1 MQYVEYIQTDGY
13 CWFDTGIIPSIE
25 TKVEIVN
32 LWPGVKSGDWPVYFG
47 KALSDWDST
56 TYTFKSNNEGTDFD
70 SRFGDQERNNYCP
83 FAVDSNY
90 NVVFDATGVTINN
103 TLYNWDTTP
112 NLTPDNHTLWLAAEN
127 NDSTGGDWDRHRAS
141 IAKFG
146 EIKVWENNVLIG
158 DFKPAVDNNNNVGFY
173 DEVSQSFKAN
183 LGTGTP
189 VAGPSLSSINV
200 SASKNAIAASGETI
214 NIVVNTENAWSVS
227 GATWLTLSSTGDTSG
242 TTITAT
248 ASGNNTGSAR
258 TETLVFTDSVT
269 NDTAELVIKQKKV
282 SLGQPFYLGTDEI
295 SEMFLGLDGILEA
308 YLGDVLVFS
317 SGPFM
322 GLKLIPSSVDFH
334 SESMSATT
342 KVKSSEPWQI
352 TSNPSWITA
361 SPTSG
366 DSGETIVSFVSDEL
380 SAATSG
386 SVVFESASY
395 SASLKTTF
403 NTVQFVDAV
412 RMSTAPNW
420 NQYNALNTHIPVG
433 DTGATIR
440 VKYWGAGVFSDRVV
454 GTYPLSPDADD
465 YGIGDGQDFRYFPT
479 MADAGSGRLEFYGYD
494 TDGQYYDV
502 TFGNLYVYDNLSKQY
517 ASGPS
522 GPFSDVDTRT
532 DIRIDMSVN
541 WIAEVIITNNNNVI
555 YDGKAAKVGNSYGM
569 YDVVSNTFLT
579 DANLGIVPRTAPT
592 PQQQDTYLIMDISV
606 PNDGAAHEYRV
617 ANSDNETISILKIDA
632 SDWSHECTD
641 DPDGHGHGFYTDE
654 FDDQG
659 DLSQGFARWKIK
671 GQFNG
676 RYYIYADS
684 VQLETAIPD
693 YDGSEMVA
701 YVDVSSDTMTTLSCY
716 EEWDCRQNNPTCTWN
731 PDTKSCDCG
740 GE

>member
-13 CWFDTGIIPSIE
+13 CWFDTGIIPSID

-32 LWPGVKSGDWPVYFG
+32 LWPGVKAGDWPVYFG
-47 KALSDWDST
+47 KSDTDWTDC
-56 TYTFKSNNEGTDFD
+56 TYTFKSNNAGTDFD
-70 SRFGDQERNNYCP
+70 SRFGDQSKDSYCS
-83 FAVDSNY
+83 FTVDSNY

-103 TLYNWDTTP
+103 TLYAWASTP
-112 NLTPDNHTLWLAAEN
+112 NLTPDSHTLWIAAEN
-127 NDSTGGDWDRHRAS
+127 NDITGGDWDRHRAS

-158 DFKPAVDNNNNVGFY
+158 DFKPAVDNNNVGFY

-200 SASKNAIAASGETI
+200 SASKSVLASSGDTI
-214 NIVVNTENAWSVS
+214 SIEVSTENVWSVS

-242 TTITAT
+242 ATITAT
-248 ASGNNTGSAR
+248 APDNNTGSAR

-269 NDTAELVIKQKKV
+269 NDTAELVIKQKKF

-295 SEMFLGLDGILEA
+295 TEMFLGLDGILEA

-334 SESMSATT
+334 PESLSATT
-342 KVKSSEPWQI
+342 NVKSSEPWQI
-352 TSNPSWITA
+352 TNNLSWITA

-380 SAATSG
+380 SALTSG

-395 SASLKTTF
+395 SASLNTTF

-420 NQYNALNTHIPVG
+420 NQNNALNTHIPVG

-440 VKYWGAGVFSDRVV
+440 VKYWGTGVFSDRIV
-454 GTYPLSPDADD
+454 GTYPFSPDADD
-465 YGIGDGQDFRYFPT
+465 YGINDDQDFRYFPT
-479 MADAGSGRLEFYGYD
+479 MADAGSGRLDFSGYD

-502 TFGNLYVYDNLSKQY
+502 TFGNLYVYDNLSEQY

-532 DIRIDMSVN
+532 NIRIDMSVN

-555 YDGKAAKVGNSYGM
+555 YDGKAAKVGGSYGL

-579 DANLGIVPRTAPT
+579 DANLDIVPRTAPT
-592 PQQQDTYLIMDISV
+592 PSQQDTYLIMDISNIPSDGQV
-606 PNDGAAHEYRV
+606 HTYTVFNDQTERMSVLEVDMGNMTVNY
-617 ANSDNETISILKIDA
+617 
-632 SDWSHECTD
+632 TD
-641 DPDGHGHGFYTDE
+641 DPDGLGVSFSTSY
-654 FDDQG
+654 DDQG
-659 DLSQGFARWKIK
+659 DISQGWIRWELY
-671 GQFNG
+671 GPFNG
-676 RYYIYADS
+676 QYYID
-684 VQLETAIPD
+684 VDGTQLQTAIPD

-701 YVDVSSDTMTTLSCY
+701 YVDVSSDAMTTFSCY
-716 EEWDCRQNNPTCTWN
+716 DEWDCVQNNPTCTWN

-740 GE
+740 GV

>member
-13 CWFDTGIIPSIE
+13 CWFDTGIIPNIN
-25 TKVEIVN
+25 TRVEVDIIT
-32 LWPGVKSGDWPVYFG
+32 PVAEGGSYCCEGYIGAQNNDDAESTFQIRQQG
-47 KALSDWDST
+47 EYSENKMWLMVGNTQIDPST
-56 TYTFKSNNEGTDFD
+56 TALTWTNVSLDKDNYTANGETFSVGATYFD
-70 SRFGDQERNNYCP
+70 TCEYSLYISAIHNPQWDNSSDRF
-83 FAVDSNY
+83 
-90 NVVFDATGVTINN
+90 
-103 TLYNWDTTP
+103 
-112 NLTPDNHTLWLAAEN
+112 
-127 NDSTGGDWDRHRAS
+127 RAS
-141 IAKFG
+141 ASKIG
-146 EIKVWENNVLIG
+146 RVKVYESGVLAG
-158 DFKPAVDNNNNVGFY
+158 DFIPAIDDNNNIGYY
-173 DEVSQSFKAN
+173 DEVSQTFKAN

-200 SASKNAIAASGETI
+200 SASKSILASSGDTI
-214 NIVVNTENAWSVS
+214 SIEVSTENAWSVS

-242 TTITAT
+242 ATITAT
-248 ASGNNTGSAR
+248 ASDNNTGSAR

-295 SEMFLGLDGILEA
+295 SEMYLGLDGILEA

-334 SESMSATT
+334 LESLSATT

-361 SPTSG
+361 SPASG

-395 SASLKTTF
+395 SASLNTTF

-412 RMSTAPNW
+412 RMSTAPTW
-420 NQYNALNTHIPVG
+420 NQFNALNTHIPVG

-440 VKYWGAGVFSDRVV
+440 VKYWGTGVFSDRIV

-479 MADAGSGRLEFYGYD
+479 MADAGSGRLDFSGYD

-502 TFGNLYVYDNLSKQY
+502 TFGNLYVYDNLSEQY

-569 YDVVSNTFLT
+569 YDVVSDTFLT

-606 PNDGAAHEYRV
+606 PNDGAAHEYKV
-617 ANSDNETISILKIDA
+617 LNSDNETISILKIDT

-641 DPDGHGHGFYTDE
+641 DPDGYGYGFYTDE

-676 RYYIYADS
+676 QYYIYADNI
-684 VQLETAIPD
+684 QLETAIPD
-693 YDGSEMVA
+693 YDGSEMVV
-701 YVDVSSDTMTTLSCY
+701 YVDVSSDTMATFSCY
-716 EEWDCRQNNPTCTWN
+716 EEWDCVQNNPTCTWN
-731 PDTKSCDCG
+731 SNTGECECG
-740 GE
+740 V